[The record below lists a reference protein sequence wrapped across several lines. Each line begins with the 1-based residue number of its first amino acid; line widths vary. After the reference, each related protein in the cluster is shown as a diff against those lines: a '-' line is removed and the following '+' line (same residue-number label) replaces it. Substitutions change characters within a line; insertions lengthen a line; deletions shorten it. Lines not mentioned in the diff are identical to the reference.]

1 MLLKT
6 GKFSIFSLPDSKEKE
21 LNETLCQANTFKVI
35 FEKFAYKTSCDTS
48 LAERKTI
55 QKHISLTYG
64 EISSIHPLKK
74 MFECISVHGGF
85 SKSGGKF
92 YDLGSGI
99 GRPVVAAA
107 VLHNFDRCV
116 GIEILSGL
124 HKIAEKVKMEYGSIC
139 PNSPTV
145 LDFICGSILDAN
157 VVDWTDGDV
166 VYANSTCF
174 DDSMMSEL
182 STLGSRLRVG
192 AYFITLSTPLKESDG
207 FVVIN
212 EERFEMSW

>member
-1 MLLKT
+1 
-6 GKFSIFSLPDSKEKE
+6 LPNSKEKE
-21 LNETLCQANTFKVI
+21 LNKTLCQANTFKSI
-35 FEKFAYKTSCDTS
+35 FDKFAYKTSCDTS

-64 EISSIHPLKK
+64 EISSIDPLKK
-74 MFECISVHGGF
+74 MFECISKHGGLN
-85 SKSGGKF
+85 KSGGTF

-107 VLHNFDRCV
+107 VLHDFSRCV

-124 HKIAEKVKMEYGSIC
+124 HSIAEKVKLEYSSFC

-145 LDFICGSILDAN
+145 IDFICGSILDTN
-157 VVDWTDGDV
+157 IVDWTDGDV

-174 DDSMMSEL
+174 DDSMMTEL
-182 STLGSRLRVG
+182 SSLGSRLRAG
-192 AYFITLSTPLKESDG
+192 AYFITLSTPLRESDG
-207 FVVIN
+207 FFVIH